1 MTEEV
6 NTELGQ
12 PFGLLFFNPLITQ
25 DKVLSQKTLSIQFPK
40 RIEKRKKRR
49 QPTTNLAAVRLNI
62 LYYTDL
68 LSSHGASA
76 STGSVSASSNN

>member
-12 PFGLLFFNPLITQ
+12 PFGLLFFFNPLITQ

-40 RIEKRKKRR
+40 PIEKRGKKGD
-49 QPTTNLAAVRLNI
+49 NLQLI
-62 LYYTDL
+62 
-68 LSSHGASA
+68 
-76 STGSVSASSNN
+76 